1 MGWGAAGRL
10 TCGSGE
16 FCLYGLSLDP
26 GKVSVSVNRCLKER
40 QQQIPFC
47 LAKRYWLEPHC
58 GSAFTQLASTPKAGY
73 CVVLPAGAFLRRFE
87 GTSWFT

>member
-26 GKVSVSVNRCLKER
+26 VKVSVSVNRCLKER
-40 QQQIPFC
+40 QQQ
-47 LAKRYWLEPHC
+47 
-58 GSAFTQLASTPKAGY
+58 TQLLLSQAILARTPLRFKFGVHPACIDAKGWLLRCSAGGRLST
-73 CVVLPAGAFLRRFE
+73 AF
-87 GTSWFT
+87 